1 MARRLR
7 VGWLGRELKRDQG
20 ISQIGQE
27 SSADGYTRGRK
38 RRIGYLAKW
47 LSRRSRTA
55 WINRNDMVAFLGRH
69 PLPAAKAMRSKLA
82 V

>member
-27 SSADGYTRGRK
+27 TSADGYTRGRK
-38 RRIGYLAKW
+38 RRIGYLAKVALAP
-47 LSRRSRTA
+47 LSHGM
-55 WINRNDMVAFLGRH
+55 D
-69 PLPAAKAMRSKLA
+69 
-82 V
+82 